1 MLPTKF
7 GNMNDLT
14 LSAIDRQNV
23 LNNLNAVENIQKYL
37 GISGMLFNGEYVFT
51 RQKVADFYLIDIS
64 TIDRYLVQ
72 HEQELKHNG
81 YINLKGKE
89 LRDFKN
95 QFGWMLQEGTKAPQ
109 LGVFNF
115 RAFIN
120 LGMLLAENEKA
131 KALRK
136 AILDI
141 VIDTLNQKIGGST
154 KYINQRDE
162 DFFYAILKE
171 PYYRKEFTS
180 ALNQY
185 LEMGIYKYAFI
196 RTLFTKQYLKK
207 MHRTINKYC
216 N

>member
-81 YINLKGKE
+81 YINFKGKE

-95 QFGWMLQEGTKAPQ
+95 QFGWMLQEGAKAPQ

-115 RAFIN
+115 MAFIN

-162 DFFYAILKE
+162 DFFMQ
-171 PYYRKEFTS
+171 S
-180 ALNQY
+180 
-185 LEMGIYKYAFI
+185 
-196 RTLFTKQYLKK
+196 
-207 MHRTINKYC
+207 
-216 N
+216 